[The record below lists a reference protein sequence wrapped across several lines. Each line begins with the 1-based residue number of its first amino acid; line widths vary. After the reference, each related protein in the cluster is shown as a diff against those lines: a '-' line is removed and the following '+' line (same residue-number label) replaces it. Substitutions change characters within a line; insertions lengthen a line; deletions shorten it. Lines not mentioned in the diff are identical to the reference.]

1 MGQVEEGRRQ
11 RPHYLPTW
19 TAASGRRGSLA
30 PIGGRVEIVP
40 VPPPVERLQL
50 GLRTVA
56 LFEAAKG
63 LLVLTAGSGL
73 LLLVHQDVEAVA
85 ERLLEHL
92 HLNPAH
98 HYPRIFLQIATSAT
112 PGRLRLIAVGALIYA
127 LIRLTEAAG
136 LWHAKRWAEWLGVV
150 TGLVYVPFEVFA
162 LVRRLSIGPAVAL
175 VANIGIVGYLA
186 WALSRRQRAEVAAA
200 TKAS

>member
-1 MGQVEEGRRQ
+1 MPPSLQ
-11 RPHYLPTW
+11 RP
-19 TAASGRRGSLA
+19 R
-30 PIGGRVEIVP
+30 
-40 VPPPVERLQL
+40 L

-63 LLVLTAGSGL
+63 LLVLVAGSGL

-98 HYPRIFLQIATSAT
+98 HYPQIFLQIATGAT
-112 PGRLRLIAVGALIYA
+112 PTGLRLIALGALLYS

-136 LWHAKRWAEWLGVV
+136 LWHDKRWAEWLGVV
-150 TGLVYVPFEVFA
+150 TGLVYVPFEVLA
-162 LVRRLSIGPAVAL
+162 LVRRLSIGPIVAL
-175 VANIGIVGYLA
+175 VANIGIVAYLA
-186 WALSRRQRAEVAAA
+186 WALARRQQAKKNERGFRQ
-200 TKAS
+200 

>member
-1 MGQVEEGRRQ
+1 MPRF
-11 RPHYLPTW
+11 
-19 TAASGRRGSLA
+19 
-30 PIGGRVEIVP
+30 
-40 VPPPVERLQL
+40 ERLQL

-98 HYPRIFLQIATSAT
+98 HYPRIFLQIATTAT
-112 PGRLRLIAVGALIYA
+112 PGRLRLIAVGALLYA

-136 LWHAKRWAEWLGVV
+136 LWHAKRWAEWLGVG
-150 TGLVYVPFEVFA
+150 TGLIYVPFEVFA
-162 LVRRLSIGPAVAL
+162 LVRRQSLGPAVAL

-186 WALSRRQRAEVAAA
+186 WALSRRQRADVPSDCFRSMASWGLACVASEQSRA
-200 TKAS
+200 KSS